1 MEVILNEEE
10 LKELC
15 LEWQKI
21 LRLQDWTIVVHI
33 ERQRDLPDGA
43 QANIRYTLAT
53 KKALIRIVDAID
65 YPPDSMLPQDM
76 EHSLVH
82 ELAHLH
88 LGPCTA
94 EDGTIAE
101 DQAVESITDGL
112 IYLKRKDPP
121 VSASL

>member
-1 MEVILNEEE
+1 MGEIFTEEE
-10 LKELC
+10 LKEKC

-43 QANIRYTLAT
+43 QANVRYTLST
-53 KKALIRIVDAID
+53 KKALIRLVDATD

-82 ELAHLH
+82 ELLHLH
-88 LGPCTA
+88 LGPCTT
-94 EDGTIAE
+94 EDGTITE
-101 DQAVESITDGL
+101 DQAIESIADGL
-112 IYLKRKDPP
+112 IYLKRTRHGSNK
-121 VSASL
+121 SY